1 MDGYEY
7 THITW
12 RAVNDDGGVTTYVN
26 TIHDRERAADEI
38 KELAMMTHVFA
49 LRAIQYPMAGRPPTD
64 AVPRVPSTSM
74 GCAPPGAQN
83 RKDHQ

>member
-49 LRAIQYPMAGRPPTD
+49 LRAIQYPMADSHDEHAVRIGPPTTD
-64 AVPRVPSTSM
+64 
-74 GCAPPGAQN
+74 
-83 RKDHQ
+83 